1 MDWFQLLDL
10 FLTSVLTFWLA
21 RFIVGWLGLETQ
33 SHDTAKIATE
43 LERGSL
49 IPLTVEVAGNTYLCY
64 NSINKEFVCQG
75 SDLDEIV
82 QHFRARYP
90 DKNAAIYNGD
100 AQAVEILRI
109 QLDNKRVK
117 L

>member
-10 FLTSVLTFWLA
+10 FLISVLTFWLA

-33 SHDTAKIATE
+33 THDTAKIASE
-43 LERGSL
+43 LERGDL

-82 QHFRARYP
+82 QHFQARYP
-90 DKNAAIYNGD
+90 DKSASIYNGD
-100 AQAVEILRI
+100 TQAVETLRV
-109 QLDNKRVK
+109 QLSRKKVK
-117 L
+117 I

>member
-1 MDWFQLLDL
+1 MNLENLLIL
-10 FLTSVLTFWLA
+10 AVELILIYWAVTFLMN
-21 RFIVGWLGLETQ
+21 WLGLVPRSQEA
-33 SHDTAKIATE
+33 SKIAKE
-43 LERGSL
+43 LENGEL

-82 QHFRARYP
+82 QHFQARYP
-90 DKNAAIYNGD
+90 DKSASIYNGD
-100 AQAVEILRI
+100 AGAVAVLRA
-109 QLDNKRVK
+109 QLTNKRIK

>member
-10 FLTSVLTFWLA
+10 FLISVLTFWLA
-21 RFIVGWLGLETQ
+21 RFIVGWLGLETR
-33 SHDTAKIATE
+33 SHDTAKIASE
-43 LERGSL
+43 LERGDL

-90 DKNAAIYNGD
+90 DKSASIYNGD
-100 AQAVEILRI
+100 TQAVETLRV
-109 QLDNKRVK
+109 QLSRKKVK
-117 L
+117 I

>member
-10 FLTSVLTFWLA
+10 FLILVLTCWLA
-21 RFIVGWLGLETQ
+21 RLIVGWLGLETQ
-33 SHDTAKIATE
+33 AHDTVKIASE
-43 LERGSL
+43 LEKGSL

-90 DKNAAIYNGD
+90 DKSAAIYNGD